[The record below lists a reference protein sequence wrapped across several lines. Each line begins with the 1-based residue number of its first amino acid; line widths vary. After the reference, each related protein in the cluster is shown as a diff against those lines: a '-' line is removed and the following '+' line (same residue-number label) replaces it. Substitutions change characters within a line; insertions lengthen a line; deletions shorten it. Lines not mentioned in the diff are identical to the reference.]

1 MTSNLR
7 WHLCSKDDFPF
18 KRHKVQKACQTC
30 RLKKMRCDGS
40 KYTNPI
46 RLDPFLIISGLPCL
60 RCETQH
66 IECVYDQNK
75 GPTRTQPQAEHS
87 PDMTIKKDVSNG
99 DVRFDLRG
107 LRRISFTNTLYD
119 SMRHTNDGS
128 RGYLF
133 QTHLPPLMFDFFNLT
148 SQPHSI
154 WSRFTSLFRQHTRRP
169 TKKAAVD
176 LGTEILRLF
185 DDHNWL
191 YASFIDIQPLTDAWS
206 AAPVFHVNPTPTS
219 INGSTSSS
227 AQHVLLYAIFALV
240 CHAAF
245 QSLSATHTD
254 IARDLEQYSASF
266 YHEAHHRFLQSV
278 FTSQQKMND
287 RAAELTRAT
296 ILLAH
301 YQCAALCENQAY
313 ITLKMGSGFLTF
325 IKDPTSAPEKERL
338 RALSSV
344 LNAWITWI
352 VFYLHLSEPI
362 STAYEEASSTETM
375 MPSPTSSVLA
385 SDRTESQQW
394 AANVVDAYTRFLTR
408 LRACRGTQTL
418 SHVQVRIP
426 TSFYV

>member
-30 RLKKMRCDGS
+30 RLKKMRCDG
-40 KYTNPI
+40 
-46 RLDPFLIISGLPCL
+46 RQPCL

-66 IECVYDQNK
+66 IKCVYDQNK
-75 GPTRTQPQAEHS
+75 AAPRTLPQAERS
-87 PDMTIKKDVSNG
+87 PDTTIKKDVSNS
-99 DVRFDLRG
+99 DIRFDHRG
-107 LRRISFTNTLYD
+107 LRRISFTNALYD
-119 SMRHTNDGS
+119 SMRQTNDGS

-154 WSRFTSLFRQHTRRP
+154 WSRFTSLFRQYSRRP
-169 TKKAAVD
+169 TRKTAVD
-176 LGTEILRLF
+176 LGSEILKLF

-191 YASFIDIQPLTDAWS
+191 YASFIDIQPLIDAWC
-206 AAPVFHVNPTPTS
+206 AAPIFQINPTPM
-219 INGSTSSS
+219 NVAAAAATSSPS
-227 AQHVLLYAIFALV
+227 TQHILLNAIFALV

-266 YHEAHHRFLQSV
+266 YHEAHHRFLQSA
-278 FTSQQKMND
+278 FTSQQKISD
-287 RAAELTRAT
+287 HAADLARAT

-313 ITLKMGSGFLTF
+313 VTLKMASGFISF
-325 IKDPTSAPEKERL
+325 VKEAASASEKERL

-344 LNAWITWI
+344 LNAWNIWI
-352 VFYLHLSEPI
+352 VFYLHLSEPMLTT
-362 STAYEEASSTETM
+362 SEDPSSTETM

-385 SDRTESQQW
+385 SDRAESQQW
-394 AANVVDAYTRFLTR
+394 AASVVDAYTRFLTR
-408 LRACRGTQTL
+408 LNACRGTQTL
-418 SHVQVRIP
+418 SHIQI
-426 TSFYV
+426 TYSGFLFT